1 MLDPTLRATLEQRLS
16 ELPYAN
22 TLEASP
28 TQTIKPELSASRSE
42 PGLPVISLSG
52 ETADGPRATTD
63 GQSPD
68 LELRSLLGEGGMGK
82 VQLAFQ
88 RSLEREVAVKTT
100 RSGAS
105 VNAASALVREARI
118 AGTLEHPGVVPVHA
132 LGLDGSGAP
141 VLVMKRIEGVEWG
154 ALIADPEHPGWSAR
168 PGDRL
173 VAHLEILMQ
182 VCRTLHFAHKRG
194 VLHLDVKPEN
204 VMVGDFGEVYLVD
217 WGIARRFDPSSTE
230 PLPQPTLAG
239 TPAYMAPEM
248 VTGSGVD
255 VRTDVFLL
263 GATLHTALTGEVK
276 NLGANVT
283 AVLTAAMLATPY
295 AYGSEVP
302 SELAEICNRATARE
316 PADRFPSAEALRVA
330 LAQHL
335 QHRSSIALAIEAAER
350 SAALAALLGAAEAE
364 KPPPEIQ
371 RAYRLASEARF
382 GFDQALRE
390 WPENRIARER
400 RTDCLAL
407 VADLEIRQGH
417 VDAAEAALAEM
428 DSVPESLRAKIERV
442 RESRAHET
450 KEHARL
456 RALAHDLDSSV
467 GAKQRGLAIGAF
479 AAATVVGAA
488 YVISHRSDLKT
499 AHLLFVSLLILSGS
513 SAMVFLMRR
522 QLFSNAFNRQAT
534 TLFIV
539 GGAGITLN
547 RAVATFQH
555 VSVSTTMT
563 LDMLVLCVVMA
574 SGAATVRRSLWMMTG
589 LLVAS
594 IAVSVIDPDLASIVF
609 AVDLVALPLAFFHA
623 FREKP
628 D

>member
-52 ETADGPRATTD
+52 DTADGPRAATD

-105 VNAASALVREARI
+105 ANAASALVREARI

-154 ALIADPEHPGWSAR
+154 ALIAQSEHPAWSAR

-204 VMVGDFGEVYLVD
+204 VMVGDFGEVYVVD
-217 WGIARRFDPSSTE
+217 WGIARRFDPSSTK

-248 VTGSGVD
+248 VSGDGVD

-263 GATLHTALTGEVK
+263 GATLHTALTGDVR
-276 NLGANVT
+276 NSGANVT
-283 AVLTAAMLATPY
+283 AVLTSALLAAPY
-295 AYGSEVP
+295 DYGPEVP
-302 SELAEICNRATARE
+302 TELAEICNRATARH
-316 PADRFPSAEALRVA
+316 PTDRFASAEALRVA
-330 LAQHL
+330 VAQHL
-335 QHRSSIALAIEAAER
+335 QHRSSIALATEAAER
-350 SAALAALLGAAEAE
+350 SASLATILDAADAD
-364 KPPPEIQ
+364 KPPAEIQ
-371 RAYRLASEARF
+371 RAYRFASEARF

-390 WPENRIARER
+390 WPENRVARDR
-400 RTDCLAL
+400 RSDCLAL
-407 VADLEIRQGH
+407 VADLELRQGH

-428 DSVPESLRAKIERV
+428 ESVPKALRAKIERV

-450 KEHARL
+450 AENARL
-456 RALAHDLDSSV
+456 RALAHDLDSNV

-479 AAATVVGAA
+479 AVATVLGAG
-488 YVISHRSDLKT
+488 YVISHHDDLKT
-499 AHLLFVSLLILSGS
+499 SHLLFVSLIILAGS

-534 TLFIV
+534 TLFLV

-563 LDMLVLCVVMA
+563 LDMLVLCMVVG

-594 IAVSVIDPDLASIVF
+594 IAVSVIAPDLASIVF
-609 AVDLVALPLAFFHA
+609 ALNLVALPLAFFHA
-623 FREKP
+623 FRQKP